1 MRTNPPRQHTDP
13 NDSLQTGHVTVS
25 GPPVLNSRLL
35 IANRPDA
42 SSFNLA
48 MADAGD
54 RWLIMSYLDT
64 LDDQILE
71 IDPASVSPG
80 SGNVYTLN
88 TTSNPGYVYLEVV
101 AVPEAG
107 PAVLFALGALGAV
120 LLGLLRRRG

>member
-1 MRTNPPRQHTDP
+1 M
-13 NDSLQTGHVTVS
+13 
-25 GPPVLNSRLL
+25 
-35 IANRPDA
+35 
-42 SSFNLA
+42 SF
-48 MADAGD
+48 
-54 RWLIMSYLDT
+54 SDT

-107 PAVLFALGALGAV
+107 PAVLFALGAV
-120 LLGLLRRRG
+120 VLGLLRRRD